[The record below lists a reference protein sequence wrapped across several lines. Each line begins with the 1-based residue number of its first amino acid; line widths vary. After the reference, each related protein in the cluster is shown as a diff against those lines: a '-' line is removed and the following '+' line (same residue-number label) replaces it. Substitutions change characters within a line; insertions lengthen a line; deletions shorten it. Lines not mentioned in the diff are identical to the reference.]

1 MSEVDD
7 HFLLNLGHLVNLE
20 ILISAPKQV
29 YERNILEAFYIQTFQ
44 PTLNNMYY
52 FDSETI

>member
-29 YERNILEAFYIQTFQ
+29 YERNILEALYIQTFQ

-52 FDSETI
+52 FYSETV